1 VVVLI
6 EKTLFQKY
14 LDIIFNNMGSLYSPM
29 EWLEVDLAL
38 SKTEIIILLLLNR
51 EQNLKVS
58 DISKRMNM
66 PLSSTTL
73 IVDRLEQKELVE
85 RIRSSEDRRVVLV
98 KLTRAG
104 EELCLEIFSKVEL
117 MFKNIVDRITANL
130 TQEEVEFLQ
139 RIIAK
144 ITG

>member
-1 VVVLI
+1 MVVLI

>member
-1 VVVLI
+1 MVLI

-14 LDIIFNNMGSLYSPM
+14 LDIILNNMGSLYSPM

-51 EQNLKVS
+51 EQNLKIS

-73 IVDRLEQKELVE
+73 IIDRLEQKELVE

-104 EELCLEIFSKVEL
+104 EELCWEIFSKVEL